1 MSTSKTKMDAR
12 KYIHIEIQKKYIMSN
27 SWLHKLQHWRIENQ
41 CSRKNIMSNS
51 WRELKTTENQVTMT
65 QANTKTSIF
74 MYQRKNQ
81 IQQNNI
87 HQKNNNNSNQYYAQ
101 H

>member
-12 KYIHIEIQKKYIMSN
+12 KYIYTEIQKKKYIMSN

-51 WRELKTTENQVTMT
+51 WRELKTNVHE
-65 QANTKTSIF
+65 
-74 MYQRKNQ
+74 Y
-81 IQQNNI
+81 NNREPSDNDPSK
-87 HQKNNNNSNQYYAQ
+87 H
-101 H
+101 